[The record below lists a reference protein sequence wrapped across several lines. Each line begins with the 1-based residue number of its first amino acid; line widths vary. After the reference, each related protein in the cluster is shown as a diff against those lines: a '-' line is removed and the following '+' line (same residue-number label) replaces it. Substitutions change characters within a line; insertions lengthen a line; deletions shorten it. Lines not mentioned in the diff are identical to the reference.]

1 MMLENCTTCR
11 AKFQYG
17 VGTQVMLKSF
27 IQTPPRELLHDRA
40 RRLLEDDEVEE
51 LKKRL
56 DKVRELSRTNMFVC

>member
-1 MMLENCTTCR
+1 MMLENYMTCR

-27 IQTPPRELLHDRA
+27 VQTPPRELLLDRA

-51 LKKRL
+51 LKKKI
-56 DKVRELSRTNMFVC
+56 DKVIKLRKTSGV